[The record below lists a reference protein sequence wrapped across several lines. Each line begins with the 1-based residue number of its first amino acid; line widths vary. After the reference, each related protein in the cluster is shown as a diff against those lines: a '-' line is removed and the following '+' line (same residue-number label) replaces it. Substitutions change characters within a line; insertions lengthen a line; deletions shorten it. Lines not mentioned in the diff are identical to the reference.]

1 MKHETLMLHGL
12 FAACLLVCA
21 LVVGSM
27 LTTVPLSAQFAAK
40 AGTAPALVA
49 STNACVAPGHGAICP
64 LPRG

>member
-12 FAACLLVCA
+12 FAICLLVCA

-27 LTTVPLSAQFAAK
+27 LAIAPLSVQFAAK
-40 AGTAPALVA
+40 ADTTHALALANSSCAGGT
-49 STNACVAPGHGAICP
+49 HCP

>member
-21 LVVGSM
+21 LVLGSM
-27 LTTVPLSAQFAAK
+27 LTARPASLQPAASR
-40 AGTAPALVA
+40 ALAA
-49 STNACVAPGHGAICP
+49 STSHCAATDSAPCP

>member
-40 AGTAPALVA
+40 AGATHALVA
-49 STNACVAPGHGAICP
+49 STHACVAPGRGAACP

>member
-21 LVVGSM
+21 LVLGSM
-27 LTTVPLSAQFAAK
+27 LTASPASLRPAAPSALAVSTSLCAVP
-40 AGTAPALVA
+40 GGVR
-49 STNACVAPGHGAICP
+49 CP

>member
-40 AGTAPALVA
+40 AGATHALVA
-49 STNACVAPGHGAICP
+49 STNACVAPERGAACP
-64 LPRG
+64 LPHG